1 MSKKPITLRKHSAD
15 RLEGD
20 RYFPLDSE
28 VWRRDP
34 DGSEHLAIVVRP
46 IRGELGRKTQRI
58 AEICAKAVSA
68 EDPDG
73 KE

>member
-34 DGSEHLAIVVRP
+34 DRSEHLAIVIHP
-46 IRGELGRKTQRI
+46 IRGELGPKTQRL
-58 AEICAKAVSA
+58 ARICAKALNESDD
-68 EDPDG
+68 E